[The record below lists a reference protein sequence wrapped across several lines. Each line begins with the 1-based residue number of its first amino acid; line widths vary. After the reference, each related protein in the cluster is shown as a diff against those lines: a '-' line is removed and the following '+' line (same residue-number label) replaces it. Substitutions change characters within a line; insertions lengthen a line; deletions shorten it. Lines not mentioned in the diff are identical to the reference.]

1 MSQRAEISEKN
12 EFYISKHRYYELKH
26 FCLQYPEWKKRL
38 KEVSYILPVDVGTP
52 KSYTNKTGDP
62 TTKLVE
68 ERERYL
74 RNIELLKQVS
84 LDTDGVLG
92 EYILLAVTTGIPY
105 DKLRASTDIPCGR
118 DTYYIFYRKFMWL
131 LDKVRG

>member
-38 KEVSYILPVDVGTP
+38 KELSYILPTDVGMP
-52 KSYTNKTGDP
+52 KSYTNKPGDP

-74 RNIELLKQVS
+74 HNIALLKQVS
-84 LDTDGVLG
+84 KDTDDILG
-92 EYILLAVTTGIPY
+92 EYVLLAVTIGLPY
-105 DKLRASTDIPCGR
+105 DKLRASTDIPCCR
-118 DTYYIFYRKFMWL
+118 DTYYYFYRKFMWL
-131 LDKVRG
+131 LDKERG